1 MKKLS
6 DNWIAEGWIDFE
18 YKKYLLLAYLKE
30 VERHFGNVKLYPPL
44 ADLINHYR
52 KLEELEQN
60 KDGLRNSFPQRVVG
74 IDFRN
79 AKLQREHVTGEGEV
93 MKALDEII
101 AFSLPKIKG
110 QIEQGKGIYDYIE
123 ENLEVEPVGLSPLYQ
138 REGYVFITLEKSADV
153 FIYGY
158 QMKLF
163 ENSFEK
169 YRGIAFSFLK
179 KETKTLAHTYE
190 QIKLDLVR
198 SNQQLPN
205 SATWRVQSSNVVP
218 LEESLLPVS
227 KRMLL
232 RMIA

>member
-1 MKKLS
+1 MKNLS
-6 DNWIAEGWIDFE
+6 ENWIAEGWIDFE
-18 YKKYLLLAYLKE
+18 YKKYLLLAYLEE
-30 VERHFGNVKLYPPL
+30 VERHFGEVKLYPPL
-44 ADLINHYR
+44 ADLIKHYKR
-52 KLEELEQN
+52 LKELEQH
-60 KDGLRNSFPQRVVG
+60 KDGLRDSFPKRVVG
-74 IDFRN
+74 IDYKNIRLHKEN
-79 AKLQREHVTGEGEV
+79 VADEGEI
-93 MKALDEII
+93 MQALDEII
-101 AFSLPKIKG
+101 AFSIPTFRSKID
-110 QIEQGKGIYDYIE
+110 QGKSIYDFIE

-158 QMKLF
+158 QVKLF

-169 YRGIAFSFLK
+169 YRGIAFSFLR
-179 KETKTLAHTYE
+179 KETRTLAHTYE
-190 QIKLDLVR
+190 QIKLGLIR

-205 SATWRVQSSNVVP
+205 PATWRVHSSNAVP